1 MPPRTR
7 SLLFWLCLASLAGCA
22 KPPAEPRDAQAAPIL
37 VGEENLVRVTR
48 QVIRAGPRVA
58 GRLDPREQARVR
70 AEIGGSVTWEAVGL
84 GRRVKPGQ
92 VLVRIEDAALTHA
105 LASARSALSAA
116 RVDLYSAGQQL
127 ARTRRLV
134 QAGAL
139 STRDLEVAQT
149 AHTGAEARVA
159 QARAQVSQA
168 KQQLEGAV
176 VSAPIAGVI
185 SEDAVNQGDVVAPG
199 APLFTV
205 IDPSSMRLE
214 AAVPSEDL
222 PALDLGTRVD
232 FEVRGFPGEIFT
244 GRIEQIAP
252 AVDPDTRQITT
263 LVTLPNPGG
272 KLLAGLF
279 AEGRIGATVKKA
291 LVVPTAALNLVD
303 HPPSLMRVTNGRV
316 ERVPV
321 TLGLDDPQ
329 TERVEIRGPVN
340 EGDLVLTGA
349 AKDIAPGSPV
359 AVTAPTRA
367 AVN

>member
-7 SLLFWLCLASLAGCA
+7 PVLLWFCLASLAACA
-22 KPPAEPRDAQAAPIL
+22 QPPADHRGAQAAPIL
-37 VGEENLVRVTR
+37 VGAENLVRVTR
-48 QVIRAGPRVA
+48 QIIRTGPRVA
-58 GRLDPREQARVR
+58 GLLDPRERARVR
-70 AEIGGSVTWEAVGL
+70 AKTGGSVTWEAVGL
-84 GRRVKPGQ
+84 GRPVKQGQ
-92 VLVRIEDAALTHA
+92 VLVRIEDAALRNA
-105 LASARSALSAA
+105 LAAARSALRSA
-116 RVDLYSAGQQL
+116 RVDLYNAGLQL
-127 ARTRRLV
+127 VRTRRLV
-134 QAGAL
+134 KAGAL
-139 STRDLEVAQT
+139 SARDLEVAQT
-149 AHTGAEARVA
+149 ANSVAAARVA

-168 KQQLEGAV
+168 QQQLEGAV
-176 VSAPIAGVI
+176 VNAPIAGVI

-222 PALDLGTRVD
+222 PALALGTRVD
-232 FEVRGFPGEIFT
+232 FEVRGFPGETFT

-279 AEGRIGATVKKA
+279 AEGRIGTTVKEA

-303 HPPSLMRVTNGRV
+303 HPPSLMRVANGRV

-329 TERVEIRGPVN
+329 TERIEIRGPVN
-340 EGDLVLTGA
+340 EGDLVLTGP
-349 AKDIAPGSPV
+349 AKELAPGSPV